1 MTARACLTRLIPLA
15 IPSRLVLGEQ
25 AEETGRTAALF
36 RTALQILGERVAFG
50 AGRVGGIG
58 RDVVALAGPGA
69 RVLLVTDPGVVAAG
83 LAEPVEAALAG
94 AGHSATLF
102 DDVRSDP
109 LSSQIDAAAEAAR
122 QEGAQ
127 VIVALGGGSA
137 MDVAKMAA
145 GAAAGERPAETYAQE
160 SDPFG
165 GAVLPVIAIPT
176 TAGTGAEMTQS
187 MVFTTADG
195 RKVWTDAAASRPA
208 LALLDPELSVRLPA
222 NLTAATG
229 VDALVHAMESITS
242 RRSKAETHAPAREA
256 IRLVRAH
263 LPTAVSE
270 PGNLEAR
277 GGMLLAACLAG
288 LAIDSGG
295 TAIAHALGHA
305 LGAVGHIHHGRA
317 VGLSLRAALP
327 GNAAAWPKEHAAV
340 ARAFGLEGEDEAA
353 LAAELPGVFDAFLR
367 QVGLEIGLA
376 GDGLGPDDVERLVA
390 ETQKPENRPM
400 LQSNSRALDEAGLRD
415 LVREVLS

>member
-1 MTARACLTRLIPLA
+1 MFEA
-15 IPSRLVLGEQ
+15 
-25 AEETGRTAALF
+25 
-36 RTALQILGERVAFG
+36 ALQILGERVAFG

-69 RVLLVTDPGVVAAG
+69 RVLLVSDPGVVAAG
-83 LAEPVEAALAG
+83 LAEPVEAALTG
-94 AGHSATLF
+94 AGLSATLF

-109 LSSQIDAAAEAAR
+109 LSSQIDAAAQAAR

-145 GAAAGERPAETYAQE
+145 GVAAGNRPAESYALE

-165 GAVLPVIAIPT
+165 GGVLPLIAIPT
-176 TAGTGAEMTQS
+176 TAGTGAEVTQS
-187 MVFTTADG
+187 MIFTTADG

-208 LALLDPELSVRLPA
+208 LALLDPELSVRLPSR
-222 NLTAATG
+222 LTAATG

-242 RRSKAETHAPAREA
+242 RRTKDETHAPAREA
-256 IRLVRAH
+256 IRLVRAN
-263 LPTAVSE
+263 LAMAVNE

-277 GGMLLAACLAG
+277 GGMLLGACLAG

-295 TAIAHALGHA
+295 TTIAHALGHA

-327 GNAAAWPKEHAAV
+327 GNAAAWPREHAAA

-353 LAAELPGVFDAFLR
+353 LAAELPGAFDAFLR
-367 QVGLEIGLA
+367 EVGVEIGLA
-376 GDGLGPDDVERLVA
+376 GDGLGPDDLDRLAA
-390 ETQKPENRPM
+390 ETLKPENRPM
-400 LQSNSRALDEAGLRD
+400 LKANSRELDEAGLREVV
-415 LVREVLS
+415 LEVLSAA